1 MNDILFAG
9 SYSTAKT
16 LHAQKIAKCLK
27 VVIPNTCGELV
38 IGGESVSFN
47 IGDYIALPPY
57 STYAEK
63 FEGEQTVLIEQ
74 PLLRNALPPRV
85 IADFENEGMKNA
97 ILQAVDYFESGSS
110 PSVLAALGQL
120 IVSYVAEKCTVT
132 IHPVVE
138 QIKADMQ
145 KNFTDSTYSAETAL
159 RKIPLNYDYVRKLF
173 KKETGVTPHDYLND
187 VRMNRAR
194 LYIENGVANNYS
206 NFTMSQIAEACGF
219 SEPLYF
225 SRVFKK
231 RFGTS
236 PMRYAQDVHLD

>member
-16 LHAQKIAKCLK
+16 LHAQKLAKCLK
-27 VVIPNTCGELV
+27 VVIPDACGE
-38 IGGESVSFN
+38 IIINGEAVSYAK
-47 IGDYIALPPY
+47 GDYIALPPY
-57 STYAEK
+57 STYGER
-63 FEGEQTVLIEQ
+63 FECEHTVFIEQ
-74 PLLRNALPPRV
+74 PLLRNALPPKV
-85 IADFENEGMKNA
+85 IKDFENGGMKNA
-97 ILQAVDYFESGSS
+97 VLQTVNYFESGAS
-110 PSVLAALGQL
+110 PAVLAALGQL
-120 IVSYVAEKCTVT
+120 IVSYIAEKCTVA

-145 KNFTDSTYSAETAL
+145 KNFTDGTYSAETAL

-194 LYIENGVANNYS
+194 LYIENGIANNYS
-206 NFTMSQIAEACGF
+206 NFTVSQISEACGF

-231 RFGTS
+231 RFGVS
-236 PMRYAQDVHLD
+236 PMQYTTRK